1 MLFENRSSSLSL
13 RLLSFSTLSS
23 LPYLLDYSQHAV
35 RDLCPLKCLGN
46 GLTLKSLFSY
56 PSVRAPWASIAA
68 VSTTI
73 QHAGSSSGPYHGEL
87 GLVLF
92 TSLCFPACSPGCI
105 FAEWSSEQGHVV
117 CLGCRGGVRK
127 GAGRQNWPLLLLWW
141 EESPT
146 PPVRCWGIMMVK
158 GYCCGCHPSRV
169 LPELMAWYWWAP
181 VTSPLRQIGANCLLF
196 SRSSGR
202 VRFLKKS
209 HRNGVCSVFAQKHT
223 SVPVP
228 QVRQH
233 WIPHPRLVGK
243 RNSVQPSSL
252 KEPWTCWLAQWEWTP
267 YPTGAGDF
275 VPFHGWRAQFAYIYS
290 LLL

>member
-1 MLFENRSSSLSL
+1 MKFWAGARGLPGLPGRGEEGSREAELAVAAALVRGEPHAPSEMLG
-13 RLLSFSTLSS
+13 
-23 LPYLLDYSQHAV
+23 DH
-35 RDLCPLKCLGN
+35 DGK
-46 GLTLKSLFSY
+46 
-56 PSVRAPWASIAA
+56 
-68 VSTTI
+68 
-73 QHAGSSSGPYHGEL
+73 
-87 GLVLF
+87 
-92 TSLCFPACSPGCI
+92 
-105 FAEWSSEQGHVV
+105 
-117 CLGCRGGVRK
+117 GV
-127 GAGRQNWPLLLLWW
+127 LLWV
-141 EESPT
+141 SPQ
-146 PPVRCWGIMMVK
+146 PCS
-158 GYCCGCHPSRV
+158 SRADG
-169 LPELMAWYWWAP
+169 MAWYWWAP